1 MPYASEAQRR
11 FFHTGTARQHGIT
24 AADVHEWD
32 KASKGKRLPE
42 RVEKRASPTGG
53 RPPVAKAPQ
62 PPKPPSF
69 TKQKAPQAE
78 RPMVQEAQLAPGPLR
93 DQVAAHGSDAAVGA
107 TDRVF
112 GNNSVTMPVTQT

>member
-11 FFHTGTARQHGIT
+11 FFHTPTAREKGIT
-24 AADVHEWD
+24 PAMVHEWD
-32 KASKGKRLPE
+32 QASEGARWP
-42 RVEKRASPTGG
+42 VEKRASPTGG

-69 TKQKAPQAE
+69 TKQKPPQAE
-78 RPMVQEAQLAPGPLR
+78 RPMVQESQLAPGPLR